1 MADTDLQTA
10 VVHKLLMLVLD
21 QSISNFYFQIKEL
34 LVRVIHM
41 TVVVLDFPWIMQTGM
56 ESVKIVEGVFVA
68 VTMLEIATF
77 VVVIVWVLY
86 AQAFM
91 EHWFHGFLR

>member
-21 QSISNFYFQIKEL
+21 QSISNFYSDKRTSSSCDTHDCGRL
-34 LVRVIHM
+34 GL
-41 TVVVLDFPWIMQTGM
+41 PWIMQTGM

>member
-21 QSISNFYFQIKEL
+21 QNISNFYFQIKEL

-41 TVVVLDFPWIMQTGM
+41 TVVVLDFHELCKLVM

-77 VVVIVWVLY
+77 VVVIV
-86 AQAFM
+86 
-91 EHWFHGFLR
+91 

>member
-41 TVVVLDFPWIMQTGM
+41 TVVVLDFH
-56 ESVKIVEGVFVA
+56 ES
-68 VTMLEIATF
+68 MN
-77 VVVIVWVLY
+77 Y
-86 AQAFM
+86 ANWYGIS
-91 EHWFHGFLR
+91 ENS